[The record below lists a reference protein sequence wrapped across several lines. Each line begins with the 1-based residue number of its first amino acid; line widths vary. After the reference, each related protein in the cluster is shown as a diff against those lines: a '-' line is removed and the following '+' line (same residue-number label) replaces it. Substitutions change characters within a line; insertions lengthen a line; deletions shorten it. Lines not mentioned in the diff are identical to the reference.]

1 MKDDVP
7 SVYAWGPSAQAQ
19 GGWHFG
25 IWAPGASEVEIHIS
39 DQRHAAHHTGD
50 GWFSVQISGNPG
62 DVYRISVDGVE
73 IVDPAARWM
82 DSLTGPTRLPGLL
95 QRTQIGP
102 VRRWDEAVILEI
114 HIGTFTAEG
123 TFAAAASRM
132 TEIARLGITAIEF
145 MPINMFPGKRGWG
158 YDPAFPFAPH
168 PAYGTPAEL
177 AALVDAVHDA
187 GMLAILDVVYN
198 HFGPEGVSLP
208 NLAPDFFDRER
219 HTPWGPGINYNA
231 VQVRDYF
238 IENAR
243 MWILEYG
250 FDGLRLDALH
260 QIHDSSE
267 PHLVDRIARA
277 LRAAPHRPVFLI
289 AEDERNLP
297 DHRDAGTI
305 TANWNDDYHHAVHCL
320 LTGEDEGYYANF
332 AVDPLGDLARAL
344 AEGHVEQGQPRVA
357 QDNGRGA
364 PVDHLA
370 PVHFINA
377 NQTHD
382 QIGNRAKGE
391 RLISLISP
399 DAARI
404 AHALLLC
411 SPAIPMLFM
420 GEEEGARAPF
430 LFFADYGGALAD
442 AIRQGRAREFAR
454 FSQFGGPVPDPMTEE
469 TFAASRPYV
478 NPASDAKQWRDMTR
492 LCLTFRAAAIV
503 PLLRSGEAGS
513 PEIRRIGSCAL
524 HARWYFKAGTLESVV
539 HFGEKGDETVD
550 LDNPGLQIGAPED
563 PYYFATRVL
572 EP

>member
-1 MKDDVP
+1 MP
-7 SVYAWGPSAQAQ
+7 SVFAWGPSAQAQ

-25 IWAPGASEVEIHIS
+25 IWAPGSSKVDITVS
-39 DQRHAAHHTGD
+39 DRSHVADHVGD
-50 GWFSVQISGNPG
+50 GWFTAQITGMPG
-62 DVYRISVDGVE
+62 DIYTLRVDGVE
-73 IVDPAARWM
+73 IIDPAARWM
-82 DSLTGPTRLPGLL
+82 DSLSGPTRLTGRLRRP
-95 QRTQIGP
+95 RSGP
-102 VRRWDEAVILEI
+102 ARSWEEAVILEI

-132 TEIARLGITAIEF
+132 AEIAQLGITAVEF
-145 MPINMFPGKRGWG
+145 MPVNMFPGQRGWG

-168 PAYGTPAEL
+168 PAYGTPADL
-177 AALVDAVHDA
+177 AALIDAVHDA

-198 HFGPEGVSLP
+198 HFGPEGVSLSSV
-208 NLAPDFFDRER
+208 APAFFDPDHR
-219 HTPWGPGINYNA
+219 TPWGPRIKYDA

-243 MWILEYG
+243 MWVLDYG
-250 FDGLRLDALH
+250 FDGLRLDAVH
-260 QIHDSSE
+260 QIHDPSE

-277 LRAAPHRPVFLI
+277 LRAAPDRAVFLI

-297 DHRDAGTI
+297 DHRDEGTI

-320 LTGEDEGYYANF
+320 LTGEDESYYANF

-344 AEGHVEQGQPRVA
+344 AEGHVEQGQPRAA
-357 QDNGRGA
+357 QDAPRGA
-364 PVDHLA
+364 PVDHLS

-382 QIGNRAKGE
+382 QVGNRARGE
-391 RLISLISP
+391 RLISLTSP

-430 LFFADYGGALAD
+430 LFFADYDGAMAD

-454 FSQFGGPVPDPMTEE
+454 FSQFGGPVPDPMADD
-469 TFAASRPYV
+469 TFAASRPYAK
-478 NPASDAKQWRDMTR
+478 PAADARQWRDMTR
-492 LCLTFRAAAIV
+492 LCLTFRTAAVV
-503 PLLRSGEAGS
+503 PLLRSGEAAMPS
-513 PEIRRIGSCAL
+513 VRRIGSCAL
-524 HARWYFKAGTLESVV
+524 HARWHFNAGTLESVV
-539 HFGEKGDETVD
+539 HFGTAADEAVTFAD
-550 LDNPGLQIGAPED
+550 PGLQIGAAKD
-563 PYYFATRVL
+563 PYYFATRVVA
-572 EP
+572 P